1 MKCPYCD
8 YVTPEPDNGD
18 KSVRAWQEVSHMQAV
33 HPEIVDKRLR
43 EAGLLDA
50 EVRFGSPQD

>member
-8 YVTPEPDNGD
+8 YVTPEPDDGD
-18 KSVRAWQEVSHMQAV
+18 EHVRAWQEVSHMQTV
-33 HPEIVDKRLR
+33 HPEIVDQRLR

-50 EVRFGSPQD
+50 DVRFGTTD

>member
-8 YVTPEPDNGD
+8 YVTPERDDGD
-18 KSVRAWQEVSHMQAV
+18 PHVRAWQEVAHMQTV
-33 HPEIVDKRLR
+33 HPEIVEKRLR

-50 EVRFGSPQD
+50 DVRFGTTD